1 MIETVKLGT
10 LRWSHLFRP
19 TEDELQGLQN
29 YYHFH
34 PLDIEDC
41 KSLVNLRPKID
52 SYQDYHFLILHFPV
66 MDMQGEFLEARELKV
81 FWGKDYLITIG
92 KSHWLIKELL
102 KQEQNESLT
111 EQKIYVGSS
120 DELLYKLLEYV
131 MDDTR
136 KLVDIVDKSVD
147 VCGKE
152 LFSRKPEKTI
162 EKISVTRK
170 NVILLNTILK
180 PQMVLFNKLQSGAI
194 KGFADKMEDYW
205 GNIMD
210 SYQRAWDI
218 IEDDR
223 ELIIGFS
230 KTFDSLQVNKTHEIM
245 RILTLMTS
253 IFLPLTL
260 IAVIYSLVIK
270 YPVMEHLQSDLI
282 VSGIMAVI
290 ALFVI
295 IYFKIRRWM

>member
-1 MIETVKLGT
+1 MIETIKLGA

-19 TEDELQGLQN
+19 TEDELQGLQD

-41 KSLVNLRPKID
+41 KSPVNLRPKID
-52 SYQDYHFLILHFPV
+52 SYLNYHFLILHFPA
-66 MDMQGEFLEARELKV
+66 MDMQGEFVEAKEIKV
-81 FWGKDYLITIG
+81 FWGKDFLITMG
-92 KSHWLIKELL
+92 KSHWLIKELF
-102 KQEQNESLT
+102 KKEQNETST
-111 EQKIYVGSS
+111 GQKMAVESS
-120 DELLYKLLEYV
+120 DALFYKILEYV
-131 MDDTR
+131 MEDTR
-136 KLVDIVDKSVD
+136 KLVDLIDKSVD
-147 VCGKE
+147 TCGKE

-162 EKISVTRK
+162 EKISITRK

-194 KGFADKMEDYW
+194 RGFAENMEDYW

-223 ELIIGFS
+223 ELIIGYS

-245 RILTLMTS
+245 KALTLIAS
-253 IFLPLTL
+253 IFLPLTF
-260 IAVIYSLVIK
+260 IAIVFALMIKLPVSSYMKPSL
-270 YPVMEHLQSDLI
+270 L
-282 VSGIMAVI
+282 VSGVMIG
-290 ALFVI
+290 LTFFVV
-295 IYFKIRRWM
+295 IYFKFRKWL

>member
-1 MIETVKLGT
+1 MIETIKLGT

-19 TEDELQGLQN
+19 TEVELQEIQD

-41 KSLVNLRPKID
+41 KSPVNLRPKID
-52 SYQDYHFLILHFPV
+52 SYRDYHFLILHFPS
-66 MDMQGEFLEARELKV
+66 MDINGEFVEAKEIKV
-81 FWGKDYLITIG
+81 FWGKDFLITMG
-92 KSHWLIKELL
+92 KSHWLIKELF
-102 KQEQNESLT
+102 KQEQNET
-111 EQKIYVGSS
+111 NNGQKLEVGSS
-120 DELLYKLLEYV
+120 DALLYKILEYV
-131 MDDTR
+131 MEDTR

-162 EKISVTRK
+162 EKISITRK

-180 PQMVLFNKLQSGAI
+180 PQMTLFNKLQGGVI
-194 KGFADKMEDYW
+194 KGFADNMEDYW

-223 ELIIGFS
+223 ELIIGYS
-230 KTFDSLQVNKTHEIM
+230 KTFDSLQVNKTYEIM
-245 RILTLMTS
+245 KTMTLVAS
-253 IFLPLTL
+253 IFLPLTFAALLFGL
-260 IAVIYSLVIK
+260 IIRLPIKEYIGPSLIT
-270 YPVMEHLQSDLI
+270 
-282 VSGIMAVI
+282 SGIMLGI
-290 ALFVI
+290 TIFVL
-295 IYFKIRRWM
+295 IYFRIRRWM

>member
-1 MIETVKLGT
+1 MIETIKLGT

-19 TEDELQGLQN
+19 TEDELLGLQN

-52 SYQDYHFLILHFPV
+52 SYQDYHFLILHFPL
-66 MDMQGEFLEARELKV
+66 MDLQGEFLEARELKV

-102 KQEQNESLT
+102 KQEQNELLT
-111 EQKIYVGSS
+111 EQKISVGSS

-136 KLVDIVDKSVD
+136 KLVDIVDKYVD

-245 RILTLMTS
+245 RTLTLVTS
-253 IFLPLTL
+253 IFLPLTF
-260 IAVIYSLVIK
+260 IAIVYSLTIRH
-270 YPVMEHLQSDLI
+270 PVTEYLQSALV
-282 VSGIMAVI
+282 VSGIMICI
-290 ALFVI
+290 ALFVV
-295 IYFKIRRWM
+295 IYFKIRRWI